1 MKSSLKLYLIVFG
14 AVSCYLLLM
23 TTAVYKKHSRN
34 RDFSPLESNVA
45 RLRLGISESEV
56 DTLMGS
62 APDATS
68 ETTGVIANS
77 VTMLHVTNEQAAK
90 YGPPQKY
97 SLRSWKG
104 NEVNATVAFDQTGK
118 AVCRWTG
125 HKNGR
130 SYRSFSPYSPY
141 QVLKR
146 VGLF

>member
-1 MKSSLKLYLIVFG
+1 MKSSLKIYLIVFG
-14 AVSCYLLLM
+14 SVTCYLLLM

-68 ETTGVIANS
+68 QTTGVIANS
-77 VTMLHVTNEQAAK
+77 ASMLDVTNEQAAK

-97 SLRSWKG
+97 TLRIWKG

-118 AVCRWTG
+118 AVCRWTWYE
-125 HKNGR
+125 KTR
-130 SYRSFSPYSPY
+130 SYSPYSPY
-141 QVLKR
+141 QVFKR